1 MTAFKDM
8 IGIPWMLAFAL
19 RDTGWYLRNDIIWMK
34 DNPIPKSVK
43 DLCDRCYEHI
53 FLSSK
58 LNKYFF
64 DYPLPSRHFRF
75 WVTIWVKPRDGAETT
90 TL

>member
-19 RDTGWYLRNDIIWMK
+19 RDTGWHLRNDIIWMK

-43 DLCDRCYEHI
+43 DLCDRCYGCLKRI
-53 FLSSK
+53 
-58 LNKYFF
+58 
-64 DYPLPSRHFRF
+64 RRF
-75 WVTIWVKPRDGAETT
+75 ERRIQRNQN
-90 TL
+90 